1 MGKVKPSR
9 LYSMEISEI
18 ITKAFLYKNSSPNK
32 ELDVAISELS
42 RFSIDKILE
51 QGNQEISKIERNIR
65 NIVNNA
71 LYYPES
77 EEKNIKK
84 VANLIYTVRLYL
96 EKGIIDADVKSILLF
111 LSINCYLQINIDK
124 FIENRDFNI
133 HPVCEK
139 IKELLTKATFDIKAL
154 PEAPINEKMKF
165 SAYTEGYSQNNI
177 EKVYDLIE
185 AIERG
190 SNRGFHFNYL
200 LENLIKFL
208 YEINFPIFIEI
219 LSKQQNI
226 SNIIFYLQGFN
237 FDELIKIANESSLS
251 NKWINFEIVRQLV
264 EKENKKPLISNEEI
278 RIINNV
284 LIRINNSNFDFFK
297 QSIKYFSRSKLYNS
311 ALGITLAKIEDDKVE
326 EIIYECLV
334 FDKYSNNLEN
344 RDFLKEQFSN
354 YANDEKAKTFFTSI
368 FSQCERFLK
377 ELYQDEKFYLNNIL
391 LTDYANYILHYYV
404 SYVDEELIVNKLKNL
419 LNNII
424 FIDSEWA
431 ISESQQ
437 MTKFNVYNSEIHI
450 LTYAYNNKNLNIQ
463 EIAILYN
470 EILNNKI
477 LLKRYASK
485 ETIEFLKAGYLN
497 INDT

>member
-1 MGKVKPSR
+1 M
-9 LYSMEISEI
+9 
-18 ITKAFLYKNSSPNK
+18 
-32 ELDVAISELS
+32 
-42 RFSIDKILE
+42 
-51 QGNQEISKIERNIR
+51 
-65 NIVNNA
+65 
-71 LYYPES
+71 
-77 EEKNIKK
+77 
-84 VANLIYTVRLYL
+84 
-96 EKGIIDADVKSILLF
+96 
-111 LSINCYLQINIDK
+111 
-124 FIENRDFNI
+124 
-133 HPVCEK
+133 
-139 IKELLTKATFDIKAL
+139 
-154 PEAPINEKMKF
+154 
-165 SAYTEGYSQNNI
+165 
-177 EKVYDLIE
+177 
-185 AIERG
+185 
-190 SNRGFHFNYL
+190 
-200 LENLIKFL
+200 
-208 YEINFPIFIEI
+208 
-219 LSKQQNI
+219 
-226 SNIIFYLQGFN
+226 
-237 FDELIKIANESSLS
+237 S

-437 MTKFNVYNSEIHI
+437 MTKFNLYNSEIHI
-450 LTYAYNNKNLNIQ
+450 LTYAYKNKNLNIQ